1 MLRRRSS
8 RPALICSL
16 IIHLIAAII
25 MMHLQIK
32 QRQLPF
38 FDDPVLVEITHFQ
51 RPMVEPPEPVEPPPP
66 RTCAS
71 GSGSFSPYAQA
82 ETYHYDRLADN

>member
-16 IIHLIAAII
+16 IIHLIVAVI
-25 MMHLQIK
+25 MRHLQIE

-38 FDDPVLVEITHFQ
+38 FDDIVQVDITHFR
-51 RPMVEPPEPVEPPPP
+51 RPEIVPPEPVKPPPP
-66 RTCAS
+66 EPVKVVPEPPT
-71 GSGSFSPYAQA
+71 P
-82 ETYHYDRLADN
+82 ETKTYIYDQLADG

>member
-16 IIHLIAAII
+16 IIHLIAAVIL
-25 MMHLQIK
+25 MHLQIE

-38 FDDPVLVEITHFQ
+38 LMTPF
-51 RPMVEPPEPVEPPPP
+51 
-66 RTCAS
+66 
-71 GSGSFSPYAQA
+71 
-82 ETYHYDRLADN
+82 